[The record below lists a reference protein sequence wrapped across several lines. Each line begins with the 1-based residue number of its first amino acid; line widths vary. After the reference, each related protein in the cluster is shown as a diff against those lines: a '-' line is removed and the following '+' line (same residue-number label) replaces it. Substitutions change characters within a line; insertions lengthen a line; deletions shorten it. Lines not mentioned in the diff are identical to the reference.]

1 MTDYIVLITVGVSCF
16 GLGYGLGWWRRRP
29 SRDPVAV
36 PVAAPIE
43 PETVPLHGSKQ
54 PQCAQW
60 LREVLR
66 DGPRDPKEIVAL
78 GQQAGFSRRTIYYVR
93 QEADFIADTQSPHA
107 PGNQWILVNK

>member
-1 MTDYIVLITVGVSCF
+1 MRFAQYCTLRNAQLNLWRKLKALSLF
-16 GLGYGLGWWRRRP
+16 G
-29 SRDPVAV
+29 D
-36 PVAAPIE
+36 E

-54 PQCAQW
+54 AQCTQW

-66 DGPRDPKEIVAL
+66 DGPRAPKKIVAL

-107 PGNQWILVNK
+107 PGNQWILVSK